1 MGRQD
6 VEIATGSLDD
16 PAALRAAV
24 DGVDA
29 VLHLAAATRAGSEQE
44 YAAANVEGTRHLVDA
59 MRAASMP
66 PSRLVYLSSM
76 AAAGPSRDGRP
87 VRPDDT
93 PHPLTAYGRTKLAG
107 EAVCLGAADALDTV
121 ILRAPAVYGPGD
133 RDLYHFFRLAAR
145 GLLIVPAGGARPL
158 QFVYVEDLAR
168 AIVLALEPNVKHG
181 VYHVAEEQGY
191 PWEEVTGMV
200 ADAVGRRGIMLRVPP
215 VAIRAAAWAGE
226 WGGRLTGGVGIFN
239 RDKARELLAP
249 GWLCDTSAA
258 REQLGF
264 EARMPLA
271 AGLAT
276 TAAWYRAHGWL

>member
-1 MGRQD
+1 MNEFQRVLVTGATGFVGPHVLRALGPGVRVRALVRNPDRIPRMGRQD

-158 QFVYVEDLAR
+158 QFV
-168 AIVLALEPNVKHG
+168 
-181 VYHVAEEQGY
+181 
-191 PWEEVTGMV
+191 
-200 ADAVGRRGIMLRVPP
+200 
-215 VAIRAAAWAGE
+215 
-226 WGGRLTGGVGIFN
+226 
-239 RDKARELLAP
+239 
-249 GWLCDTSAA
+249 
-258 REQLGF
+258 
-264 EARMPLA
+264 
-271 AGLAT
+271 
-276 TAAWYRAHGWL
+276 